1 MNVFQ
6 VQERTLF
13 APSVCDFILE
23 LRCKSVECYGR
34 LCVKTRV
41 SLLSYYTETM
51 RTTYDSHVPAPGTR
65 CVQQDAVCRRCPD
78 RTAVL
83 EE

>member
-41 SLLSYYTETM
+41 SLLSYYTETVRTIYDTMYRHQVPGVYSKM
-51 RTTYDSHVPAPGTR
+51 RFAADAPI
-65 CVQQDAVCRRCPD
+65 
-78 RTAVL
+78 VL
-83 EE
+83 LY